1 MRRFALI
8 LAAIVVVIVL
18 GGLAL
23 LGIMDIPPPT
33 RTIEMTLPNDRL
45 SR

>member
-8 LAAIVVVIVL
+8 LAAILVVVVL